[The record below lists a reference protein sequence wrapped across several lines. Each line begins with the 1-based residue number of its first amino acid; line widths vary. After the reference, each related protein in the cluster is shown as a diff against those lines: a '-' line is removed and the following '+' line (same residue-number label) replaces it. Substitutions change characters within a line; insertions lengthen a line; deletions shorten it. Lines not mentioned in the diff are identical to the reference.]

1 MRTIIQKFGGT
12 SVNTPE
18 LRLDIAAR
26 VHEALAAGLSSVVVV
41 SAMGRAGDSYA
52 TDTLISLGRRHY
64 PDLPLRELDLLMSCG
79 ELISSVLV
87 AGALRSQGIDAL
99 AMSGAQA
106 GILTD
111 DRYSGAEIV
120 SIQPDHLVRCLEQGK
135 VVVVAGFQGIT
146 QIGDTTTLGRG
157 GSDITAAALG
167 AALGAE
173 VIEIYT
179 DVDGVKTADPRIVPE
194 ARTID
199 VVGHFEVCQ
208 MASEGAKVVHPR
220 AVEIAMRNNVP
231 LRVKSTH
238 GGGPGTLIATG
249 RRMGWPE
256 IGESRPVTAVTHVPN
271 LAQIRVLAP
280 EGGFDPQA
288 DLRIFDAM
296 AGAGISVD
304 LINVSPELVGFTI
317 GTHLAD
323 RAEAVLAQQG
333 LRVETRRG
341 CAKVSVVGLGMRGVP
356 GVMAKVTRALAGE
369 GIKIL
374 QTADSHATISCLVDG
389 KDMEK
394 SVIALHREFQL
405 AQAPPRP
412 EGRNGNGPRY
422 GPHGNDYPVPGGFGG
437 RLPPRA

>member
-1 MRTIIQKFGGT
+1 MRIIVQKFGGT
-12 SVNTPE
+12 SVNTAE

-26 VHEALAAGLSSVVVV
+26 VHEALAAGMSSVVVV
-41 SAMGRAGDSYA
+41 SAMGRSGEPYA
-52 TDTLISLGRRHY
+52 TDTLISLCRDRY
-64 PDLPLRELDLLMSCG
+64 PETPLREMDLLMSCG
-79 ELISSVLV
+79 EIISSVLV
-87 AGALRSQGIDAL
+87 AAALRSQGIDAL
-99 AMSGAQA
+99 AMTGAQA
-106 GILTD
+106 GIVTD
-111 DRYSGAEIV
+111 DRYSGADIV
-120 SIQPDHLVRCLEQGK
+120 AIQPDHLVRRLEDGK
-135 VVVVAGFQGIT
+135 VVVVAGFQGVT
-146 QIGDTTTLGRG
+146 EVGDTTTLGRG

-167 AALGAE
+167 AGLGAE

-271 LAQIRVLAP
+271 LAQVRVLAP
-280 EGGFDPQA
+280 EDGFDPQA

-304 LINVSPELVGFTI
+304 LINVAPELVGFTV
-317 GTHLAD
+317 TMNLAD
-323 RAEAVLAQQG
+323 RAETVLARQG
-333 LRVETRRG
+333 LKVQTRRG

-369 GIKIL
+369 RIKIL
-374 QTADSHATISCLVDG
+374 QTADSHATISCLVEA
-389 KDMEK
+389 KDMER

-405 AQAPPRP
+405 AQASPRP
-412 EGRNGNGPRY
+412 EGRDGNGLRHGANSNGN
-422 GPHGNDYPVPGGFGG
+422 PVPGGPGG
-437 RLPPRA
+437 RL